1 MQLSKILRI
10 KFMKTVSTK
19 YSCKCSKMV
28 TMSHWNKTIKI
39 CNVRESNPGLPRG
52 RREFYHWTNVAC
64 ISTLF
69 NFDKFCHYLSF
80 HKPCLIILLNLFDD
94 VVLSFVSSYKFSNKS
109 HHSLALIKGSHV
121 SLSHGTLEHTLS
133 PWQCHVFQFL
143 FAAHLTNFVTQHRRA
158 NEQLE
163 QSRDV
168 KIYQVLI
175 MNIIH
180 QEKLIFFH

>member
-1 MQLSKILRI
+1 MI
-10 KFMKTVSTK
+10 F
-19 YSCKCSKMV
+19 
-28 TMSHWNKTIKI
+28 
-39 CNVRESNPGLPRG
+39 
-52 RREFYHWTNVAC
+52 
-64 ISTLF
+64 
-69 NFDKFCHYLSF
+69 
-80 HKPCLIILLNLFDD
+80 NLFDE
-94 VVLSFVSSYKFSNKS
+94 VVLSIVSSYKFSNKS

-133 PWQCHVFQFL
+133 PWQCHVLQFL

-175 MNIIH
+175 MNIIN
-180 QEKLIFFH
+180 QEKLIFSLTLHRRARLVEPIRKKKPEHWSKHSLKKF